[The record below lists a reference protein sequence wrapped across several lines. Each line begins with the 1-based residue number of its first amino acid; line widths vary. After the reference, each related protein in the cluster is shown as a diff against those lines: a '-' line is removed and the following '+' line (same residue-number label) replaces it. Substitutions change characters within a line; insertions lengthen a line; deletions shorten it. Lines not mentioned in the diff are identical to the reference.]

1 MISNEADE
9 IVEVKSRT
17 YTDMVKAYG
26 GPVIVIAVNVVMCC
40 FMVSAVY
47 SNNVLLQWANQPAE
61 IQQEKFNRYAILVFS
76 AATATA
82 MFVFMR
88 VLLLI
93 CGNLR
98 AIKILHNTM
107 LHKVLCAPIN
117 LYFDVTPI
125 G

>member
-1 MISNEADE
+1 M
-9 IVEVKSRT
+9 
-17 YTDMVKAYG
+17 
-26 GPVIVIAVNVVMCC
+26 IAVNVVMCC

-61 IQQEKFNRYAILVFS
+61 IQQEKFDRYAILVFS

-88 VLLLI
+88 VLILI